1 MSEAA
6 GFAAGIT
13 DREFEIFR
21 ALVHARTGIALTPQ
35 KRLLLQSRL
44 AKRLRVLGLATF
56 TEYHEYLT
64 LRDPGGEEMVHFIN
78 GVTTHKTEF
87 FREPHHFAYLR
98 DEWAPLKRLRSRRAG
113 DRVLRF
119 WSAACSTGEE
129 AYSIAMTLL
138 EALPEVGEDWDLRIL
153 ASDIDTDVLTHGAD
167 GTYGVDQIGPI
178 PPPLR
183 SRYLLRGTGPKAG
196 LVRIRPTLRGLIV
209 FRRISLLDEPWPI
222 RTRFDAIF
230 CRNALIYFDRPTQAR
245 ILERLVGFL
254 KDDGFLM
261 LGHSETVHGL
271 GLELVPV
278 GNTIYRCTRPAE
290 PRG

>member
-1 MSEAA
+1 MSAA
-6 GFAAGIT
+6 PDLAVAVS

-21 ALVHARTGIALTPQ
+21 ALVHARTGIALSPQ

-44 AKRLRVLGLATF
+44 GKRLRELGLATF
-56 TEYHEYLT
+56 TAYHEYLT
-64 LRDPGGEEMVHFIN
+64 LHDPGGEEMVHFIN
-78 GVTTHKTEF
+78 AVTTNKTEF
-87 FREPHHFAYLR
+87 FREPHHFSYLR
-98 DEWAPLKRLRSRRAG
+98 DEWAPIKHLRSRRAG

-129 AYSIAMTLL
+129 PYSLAMTLL
-138 EALPEVGEDWDLRIL
+138 EALPDLNHGWDLRIL
-153 ASDIDTDVLTHGAD
+153 ASDIDTDVLTHAAS
-167 GTYGVDQIGPI
+167 GTYGLDQVVPI

-183 SRYLLRGTGPKAG
+183 NRYLLRGTGPNAG
-196 LVRIRPTLRGLIV
+196 LVRIRPTLRELVV

-254 KDDGFLM
+254 KDDGLLV

-271 GLELVPV
+271 GLDLVAV
-278 GNTIYRCTRPAE
+278 GNTIYRCARPTAA
-290 PRG
+290 G

>member
-1 MSEAA
+1 MSDALA
-6 GFAAGIT
+6 LGVPVT

-21 ALVHARTGIALTPQ
+21 ALVLARTGIALTPQ

-44 AKRLRVLGLATF
+44 AKRLRALGLATF

-64 LRDPGGEEMVHFIN
+64 LRDPDGEEMVHFIN
-78 GVTTHKTEF
+78 AVTTHKTEF
-87 FREPHHFAYLR
+87 FREPHHFHYLR
-98 DEWAPLKRLRSRRAG
+98 DEWAALKRRRCRRVG

-129 AYSIAMTLL
+129 PYSLAMTLL
-138 EALPEVGEDWDLRIL
+138 DALPELSHGWDLRIL
-153 ASDIDTDVLTHGAD
+153 ASDIDTDVLAHARN
-167 GTYGVDQIGPI
+167 GTYGLDQAAPI

-183 SRYLLRGTGPKAG
+183 TRYLLRGTGAHAG
-196 LVRIRPTLRGLIV
+196 LVRMRPILRELIV

-254 KDDGFLM
+254 KDDGLLV

-271 GLELVPV
+271 GLDLVPV
-278 GNTIYRCTRPAE
+278 GNTIYRCSRAGAG
-290 PRG
+290 R